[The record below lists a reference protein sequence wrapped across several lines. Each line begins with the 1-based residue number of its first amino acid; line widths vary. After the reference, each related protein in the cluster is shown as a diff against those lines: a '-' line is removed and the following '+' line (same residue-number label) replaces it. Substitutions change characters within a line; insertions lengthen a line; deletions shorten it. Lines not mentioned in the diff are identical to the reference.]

1 MNIDDMTVPESS
13 MITPKED
20 NDLSKPFEASEAN
33 NSEIVSN
40 EVINSQMKA
49 SPSESSLS
57 SINSDSSTGKLIK
70 SLSVDKLNSQEKEN
84 EVPKEQT
91 HTLPLPKN
99 SNKKP
104 IKFTV
109 RKVSHEPIKISS
121 KTNERQFSQGKK
133 QLVESHKAYEHI
145 KATQLKYDQYVTRI
159 SKIDKEIDFL
169 VKLLPPYNVEID
181 YATRTKITKAIEK
194 LKMKQDELD
203 KKKYSLGITISR
215 LWRDNSDS
223 DIWVR
228 SVSNQ

>member
-1 MNIDDMTVPESS
+1 MNTDDMTVPETS
-13 MITPKED
+13 IATTED
-20 NDLSKPFEASEAN
+20 SIIVSNPFEANEAN
-33 NSEIVSN
+33 NSEIIAT
-40 EVINSQMKA
+40 EVTNSQIKA

-70 SLSVDKLNSQEKEN
+70 SLSVDKLNNQEN
-84 EVPKEQT
+84 EIPKEQT

-109 RKVSHEPIKISS
+109 RKVSHEPIKISN

-133 QLVESHKAYEHI
+133 QVMESHKAYEQI

-159 SKIDKEIDFL
+159 GKIDKEIDFL

>member
-1 MNIDDMTVPESS
+1 MNTDDMTVPETS
-13 MITPKED
+13 IATKED
-20 NDLSKPFEASEAN
+20 SIIVSKPFEANEAN
-33 NSEIVSN
+33 NSEIIAT
-40 EVINSQMKA
+40 EVTNSQIKA

-70 SLSVDKLNSQEKEN
+70 SLSVDKLNNQEN

-109 RKVSHEPIKISS
+109 RKVSHEPIKISN

-133 QLVESHKAYEHI
+133 QVVESHKAYEQI

-159 SKIDKEIDFL
+159 GKIDKEIDFL

>member
-1 MNIDDMTVPESS
+1 MNTDDMTVPETS
-13 MITPKED
+13 IATIED
-20 NDLSKPFEASEAN
+20 SIIVSKPFEASEAN
-33 NSEIVSN
+33 NSEIIAT
-40 EVINSQMKA
+40 EVTNSQIKA

-70 SLSVDKLNSQEKEN
+70 SLSVDKLNNQEN

-109 RKVSHEPIKISS
+109 RKVSHEPIKISN

-133 QLVESHKAYEHI
+133 QVVESHKAYEQI

-159 SKIDKEIDFL
+159 GKIDKEIDFL

>member
-1 MNIDDMTVPESS
+1 MNTDDMTVPETS
-13 MITPKED
+13 IATIED
-20 NDLSKPFEASEAN
+20 SIIVSKPFEASEAN
-33 NSEIVSN
+33 NSEIIAT
-40 EVINSQMKA
+40 EVTNSQIKA

-70 SLSVDKLNSQEKEN
+70 SLSVDKLNNQEN

-91 HTLPLPKN
+91 HTLRLPKN

-109 RKVSHEPIKISS
+109 RKVSHEPIKISN

-133 QLVESHKAYEHI
+133 QVVESHKAYEQI

-159 SKIDKEIDFL
+159 GKIDKEIDFL

>member
-1 MNIDDMTVPESS
+1 MNTDDMTVPETS
-13 MITPKED
+13 IATIED
-20 NDLSKPFEASEAN
+20 SIIVSKPFEASEAN
-33 NSEIVSN
+33 NSDIIAT
-40 EVINSQMKA
+40 EVINSQIKA

-70 SLSVDKLNSQEKEN
+70 SLSVDKLNNQEN

-109 RKVSHEPIKISS
+109 RKVSHEPIKISN

-133 QLVESHKAYEHI
+133 QVVESHKAYEQI

-159 SKIDKEIDFL
+159 GKIDKEIDFL

>member
-1 MNIDDMTVPESS
+1 MTVPETS
-13 MITPKED
+13 IATIED
-20 NDLSKPFEASEAN
+20 SIIVSKPFEASEAN
-33 NSEIVSN
+33 NSDIIAT
-40 EVINSQMKA
+40 EVINSQIKA

-70 SLSVDKLNSQEKEN
+70 SLSVDKLNNQEN

-109 RKVSHEPIKISS
+109 RKVSHEPIKISN

-133 QLVESHKAYEHI
+133 QVVESHKAYEQI

-159 SKIDKEIDFL
+159 GKIDKEIDFL